1 MARYRR
7 GCPSQVLGY
16 DAESNESSSTIGK
29 RWGSL
34 YQSLE
39 NDAKRNLSRASGAP
53 PLGPLKRFTSAFSAL
68 ASVGVYGAAIINAC
82 FLNEEIVSEEP
93 AEGIE
98 IVAQYRW
105 VPNTAAQLDI
115 TVS

>member
-1 MARYRR
+1 
-7 GCPSQVLGY
+7 
-16 DAESNESSSTIGK
+16 
-29 RWGSL
+29 
-34 YQSLE
+34 
-39 NDAKRNLSRASGAP
+39 
-53 PLGPLKRFTSAFSAL
+53 
-68 ASVGVYGAAIINAC
+68 VGVYGAAIINAC

-105 VPNTAAQLDI
+105 VPNAAAQLDI